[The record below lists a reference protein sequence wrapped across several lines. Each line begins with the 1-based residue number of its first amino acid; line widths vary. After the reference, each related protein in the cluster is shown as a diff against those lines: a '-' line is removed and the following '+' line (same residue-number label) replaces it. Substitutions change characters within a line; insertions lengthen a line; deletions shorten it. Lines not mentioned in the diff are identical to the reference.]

1 MTANTFIIDEY
12 KWQGHK
18 QLLLE
23 KLRGEDASGYRVTI
37 VLRCPTLAAAKEA
50 YLRDIPE
57 TRQEYHSGIIEDY
70 AAKYGIKTTQEK
82 PAHVQLKLGEPK
94 KGKQN
99 AKSKQKA
106 D

>member
-1 MTANTFIIDEY
+1 MTAETFIIDEY

-18 QLLLE
+18 QFLLE

-57 TRQEYHSGIIEDY
+57 TRQDYHSRIIEDY
-70 AAKYGIKTTQEK
+70 AAKYGINTTQAK
-82 PAHVQLKLGEPK
+82 PKRAQLKLGDPK

-99 AKSKQKA
+99 AKSKQKSA
-106 D
+106 